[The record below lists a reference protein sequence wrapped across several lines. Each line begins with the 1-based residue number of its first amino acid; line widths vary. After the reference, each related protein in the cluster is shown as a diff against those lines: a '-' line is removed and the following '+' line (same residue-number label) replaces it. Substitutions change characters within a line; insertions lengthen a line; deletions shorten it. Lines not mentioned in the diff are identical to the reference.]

1 MIKLVLTDMDGTVV
15 PFGKM
20 SVSDRTIAAAH
31 KLLDAGIAF
40 GPATGRLSFDLA
52 SYFRNDAD
60 CYQTGVFANGKM
72 VRYQGETIYSQPMD
86 PKLMNRLIETLR
98 DVDDCFAFICT
109 PDERGNTTFS
119 AVETTRAKILSMVDD
134 TLVSPDIAII
144 DELPDQPIYTMSILF
159 GDSLGSV
166 EQAAQKMRDIVPE
179 FDYVCPSPHVFDV
192 LPRGLSKADGAVAL
206 IDYLGLSLD
215 EVVFFG
221 DADNDVT
228 MLERLTQTFVVS
240 NCSDA
245 ARKLG
250 RWIIGDASD
259 DAPAQIM
266 EEIAASGGQLPTIA
280 R

>member
-31 KLLDAGIAF
+31 KLLDGGIAF

-109 PDERGNTTFS
+109 PDERGNSTFS

-166 EQAAQKMRDIVPE
+166 EQAAQKNAR
-179 FDYVCPSPHVFDV
+179 Y
-192 LPRGLSKADGAVAL
+192 
-206 IDYLGLSLD
+206 
-215 EVVFFG
+215 
-221 DADNDVT
+221 
-228 MLERLTQTFVVS
+228 
-240 NCSDA
+240 CS
-245 ARKLG
+245 
-250 RWIIGDASD
+250 
-259 DAPAQIM
+259 
-266 EEIAASGGQLPTIA
+266 
-280 R
+280 